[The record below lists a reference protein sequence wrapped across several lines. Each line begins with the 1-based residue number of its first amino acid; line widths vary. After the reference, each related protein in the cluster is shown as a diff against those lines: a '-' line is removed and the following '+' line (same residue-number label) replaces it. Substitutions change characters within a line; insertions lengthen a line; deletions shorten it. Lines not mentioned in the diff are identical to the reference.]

1 MPLAETAAGAPDVPA
16 VVSAADASDP
26 VPAAAAAPIAAGTPS
41 VDTPAAV
48 DTNARPTDAGQRPP
62 GFRRRG
68 RRGGRRHNGIRPE
81 ERRAA
86 TTTAAAANDGTPVHE
101 SPAEGV
107 PPAAHGGS
115 AGLPP
120 TGTHDGQQPGAGRR
134 RRRRRKRRGQPG
146 HGAPSSA
153 VEVAARRLGLHRLY
167 PEQQR
172 IIAEATAGRDVLV
185 VLPTGFGKS
194 ACYQIPSMTLRKP
207 VVLCSPLLALL
218 EDQHT
223 KLQKLDVPV
232 VRLDGTIRG
241 KARKAAFERLEAG
254 GPILL
259 MTTPET
265 LGSPELLEALS
276 KTGIGLAAVDE
287 AHCISEW
294 GHDFRPAYLRIG
306 EHLRALGRPP
316 IMALTATAT
325 EKVRDDISRFL
336 GLVDPVVVSS
346 SPHRSNLAFQV
357 LECQGDMRSRA
368 LIRFVRRLHRPGIVY
383 CTTTREVDSVYL
395 VMRQLDIPAHRY
407 HGKMTAAERQ
417 HEQEMYM
424 KSGRRT
430 VMVATSAFG
439 LGIDKPD
446 IRYIIHYQ
454 APASLEQYVQ
464 EAGRAGRDG
473 RRSDCILLYDP
484 ADRAIHELLLGKSR
498 VRPDQLYKIGEALA
512 AWGGEKRTPTLE
524 ALSMSAG
531 LGPRIAQALLAI
543 LEEAELV
550 RLHDGTI
557 EVLRPETIAEES
569 RHLAGQFATLRTQDG
584 RRLDSV
590 AEYVHA
596 PGCRAVTLRRYFGES
611 NGRPCGLCDA
621 CRGVAKRP
629 ASFYEPVVRPPRR
642 RRRERERLLR
652 RERGRNR
659 RGRGQK
665 STAKATAAGTTPAT
679 LTAGAP
685 VAPPQPDPAPLL
697 PPPLPPIDL

>member
-1 MPLAETAAGAPDVPA
+1 M
-16 VVSAADASDP
+16 ASDP
-26 VPAAAAAPIAAGTPS
+26 AIPREPLGDRTS
-41 VDTPAAV
+41 LDDAAV
-48 DTNARPTDAGQRPP
+48 N
-62 GFRRRG
+62 
-68 RRGGRRHNGIRPE
+68 
-81 ERRAA
+81 
-86 TTTAAAANDGTPVHE
+86 
-101 SPAEGV
+101 
-107 PPAAHGGS
+107 
-115 AGLPP
+115 
-120 TGTHDGQQPGAGRR
+120 GQQASGNGHR
-134 RRRRRKRRGQPG
+134 RRRRRKRRGHGVPG
-146 HGAPSSA
+146 YSAPNSA
-153 VEVAARRLGLHRLY
+153 VETAARRLGLTRLY

-172 IIAEATAGRDVLV
+172 IIAEASAGHDVLV
-185 VLPTGFGKS
+185 VLPTGYGKS
-194 ACYQIPSMTLRKP
+194 ACYQIPSMTLPKP

-232 VRLDGTIRG
+232 IRLDGTVRG
-241 KARKAAFERLEAG
+241 KARRAAFERLDAG

-265 LGSPELLEALS
+265 LGSPELLASLS
-276 KTGIGLAAVDE
+276 KTGISLAAVDE

-325 EKVRDDISRFL
+325 EKVREDISRFL
-336 GLVDPVVVSS
+336 GLDHPVVVSS

-407 HGKMTAAERQ
+407 HGKMTAAERA

-484 ADRAIHELLLGKSR
+484 SDRAIHELLLGKSR

-512 AWGGEKRTPTLE
+512 AWGGENRTPTLE

-550 RLHDGTI
+550 RMNDGTI
-557 EVLRPETIAEES
+557 EVLRPETIEEES

-590 AEYVHA
+590 AEYVHS

-611 NGRPCGLCDA
+611 NERPCGLCDA
-621 CRGVAKRP
+621 CRGGAKRP

-642 RRRERERLLR
+642 RRRDRERQAR
-652 RERGRNR
+652 RERGRAR
-659 RGRGQK
+659 RGRGP
-665 STAKATAAGTTPAT
+665 KAVATPAPS
-679 LTAGAP
+679 AP
-685 VAPPQPDPAPLL
+685 AAPPPQAPAADPAPML
-697 PPPLPPIDL
+697 PPPLPPVDF